1 MIDSNDLTQFQGD
14 KYINPSDLID
24 LRDTADAEREAL
36 EERIEDLDEDTMEHH
51 DAKRDLE
58 LWDEENMAE
67 LTELRKL
74 CDDINT
80 DETLIRDSE
89 IEGYLEDFVN
99 DCYSLPKDL
108 PSFVSITIDYDELK
122 QDYASY
128 GYGSDTYWQRYT

>member
-36 EERIEDLDEDTMEHH
+36 VEAVDEAEESFMERH
-51 DAKRDLE
+51 DAERDLQM
-58 LWDEENMAE
+58 WDEENMEA

-74 CDDINT
+74 CDDIDA

-89 IEGYLEDFVN
+89 IEGYLDDMVN

-108 PSFVSITIDYDELK
+108 PSFVTLTIDYDELK

-128 GYGSDTYWQRYT
+128 EYGSDTYWQRCT